1 MATPQRMRRSSAY
14 SDALLIV
21 CAVLLMTGLIGAIIK
36 RIYDHFPPTPPG
48 GSDLRRTADARQSPT
63 EGSRTPLG

>member
-21 CAVLLMTGLIGAIIK
+21 YAVLLMTGLIGAIIK
-36 RIYDHFPPTPPG
+36 RIYDHLPPTLPS
-48 GSDLRRTADARQSPT
+48 GSDLRRTADTAPLHAG
-63 EGSRTPLG
+63 GSRTPLG